1 MATSTPW
8 GPSQETTRIAR
19 GITFYSTAGHG
30 GFKLSA
36 GRNAVIRREVKDRT
50 WGLRGHDG
58 WYEEDCDA
66 ALVVVAFPEHFS
78 PEQVQRASQAVK
90 AYYAFD
96 TITG

>member
-36 GRNAVIRREVKDRT
+36 GRNAIIRKEVKDRT

-66 ALVVVAFPEHFS
+66 ALVVMAFPEHFS
-78 PEQVQRASQAVK
+78 AQQIQNAAQMVMAH
-90 AYYAFD
+90 YAFD
-96 TITG
+96 KVTG